1 MESKR
6 IQQHQTLLD
15 FAVQNAGDLQG
26 LFQIA
31 GDNGLGVTDAPAPGA
46 SLQVDVE
53 NIAVVSFFETSVDQ
67 PTTRPEAQPLP
78 GGIGYMQIGNN
89 FKVS

>member
-1 MESKR
+1 MESKQ

-15 FAVQNAGDLQG
+15 FAVQHAGDLQG

-31 GDNGLGVTDAPAPGA
+31 GDNGIGVTDAPAPGA
-46 SLQVDVE
+46 VLQVEVE
-53 NIAVVSFFETSVDQ
+53 KIEVAGFFADAVDQ
-67 PTTRPEAQPLP
+67 PTTRPEAQRLP